1 MTSTAAPAT
10 TDPVARPEDRFPLGL
25 RRVGRTAADPYGEPT
40 RPPLDPALSARRLA
54 VPTGFAELDVERA
67 AVRGQAVA
75 GLDLRT
81 VEHLLGSQHSS

>member
-1 MTSTAAPAT
+1 
-10 TDPVARPEDRFPLGL
+10 V
-25 RRVGRTAADPYGEPT
+25 
-40 RPPLDPALSARRLA
+40 RRLA
-54 VPTGFAELDVERA
+54 VPRGFAELDVERA